1 MICLVSQAS
10 FDLTIEGSST
20 NQAVDLEAYPDYL
33 GIVGGEDKMMD
44 LGTMQT
50 KIDNEE
56 YRSMDEFQ
64 VSRLRRSPLTDRR
77 ISRL

>member
-1 MICLVSQAS
+1 M
-10 FDLTIEGSST
+10 SST
-20 NQAVDLEAYPDYL
+20 DHPVDLEAYPDYL

-44 LGTMQT
+44 LGTIQG

-64 VSRLRRSPLTDRR
+64 VSQPRRAR
-77 ISRL
+77 

>member
-1 MICLVSQAS
+1 
-10 FDLTIEGSST
+10 
-20 NQAVDLEAYPDYL
+20 VDLEAYPDYL

-44 LGTMQT
+44 LGTIQG

-64 VSRLRRSPLTDRR
+64 VSQDIHPIDFADRTVG
-77 ISRL
+77 SRDDCNCRQNLQSSWYDPS